1 MLGADTNIFVRLI
14 MRDDD
19 LQCRTIEELMA
30 TERLFV
36 SLSVILET
44 EWVLRSSYRQ
54 TRMEIAA
61 TLTELLA
68 VESLVFEAR
77 GDVLWALDRYA
88 AGADM
93 GDMIHLIGNRDM
105 RAFVT
110 LDRKLS
116 VQSGPDTPL
125 PIRTL
130 T

>member
-1 MLGADTNIFVRLI
+1 VLGADTNILVRLI
-14 MRDDD
+14 VRDDD
-19 LQCRTIEELMA
+19 LQCGMIEELMA
-30 TERLFV
+30 SERLLV

-54 TRMEIAA
+54 SRIEIAA
-61 TLTELLA
+61 TLTELTA

-77 GDVLWALDRYA
+77 GDLLWALDRYA

-93 GDMIHLIGNRDM
+93 GDMIHLISNRDM

-116 VQSGPDTPL
+116 VQAGPDTPL

-130 T
+130 V